1 MFIETHLATHDEAVL
16 HSLLRLNYIA
26 AVSLVRIRD
35 AEGDLLIL
43 RKIRGLRR
51 RLPFTIAYIE
61 GNNRYVLNKY
71 ITSDNIDVVTILPGS
86 EYPSRRQ
93 LSIIEDEG
101 KYVELVALPFVR
113 RGLIGDLSK
122 VALDVMDY
130 STKAILTVGIE
141 SINDVRNPIDLVNL
155 MAVLTGDKG
164 YWIKAISDNPM
175 NLIVDAI
182 YKSGVCI

>member
-1 MFIETHLATHDEAVL
+1 MFIETHLATHDEYVL
-16 HSLLRLNYIA
+16 RSLLRLNYIA
-26 AVSLVRIRD
+26 VVSLVRIKGMGD
-35 AEGDLLIL
+35 DLLIL

-51 RLPFTIAYIE
+51 RVPFTIAFIE
-61 GNNRYVLNKY
+61 GNNRYMLNKY
-71 ITSDNIDVVTILPGS
+71 ITNDNIDVITILPGS

-93 LSIIEDEG
+93 LSIIEGEG
-101 KYVELVALPFVR
+101 KYVELVALPFIR

-122 VALDVMDY
+122 VALDIMDY

-141 SINDVRNPIDLVNL
+141 SINDVKNPIDLVNL
-155 MAVLTGDKG
+155 MTILTGDKG
-164 YWIKAISDNPM
+164 YWIKAIKDNPM